1 MEWTQISI
9 YTTAKGI
16 DRVCDMLS
24 ELGIDGVEIEDEQ
37 DFRDF
42 LEENKKYWDYVDDDL
57 MKEKAK
63 ETCVKI
69 YLEADDTFEDR
80 KKELDTALSSLKKE
94 DEKNEWGRL
103 SADTATL
110 YEEDWA
116 NNWKQYFHPIEVGE
130 KILIQPSWEEIEGE
144 TDRIVFTVNPGMTFG
159 TGTHH
164 TTKLCIEEL
173 EKTVGSDSVV
183 LDLGC
188 GSGILSIISLL
199 LGAKEAYAVDID
211 PACEHVAKE
220 NADMNCVDLSKYH
233 IYSGDVT
240 GNKKLFETLSVR
252 KYDVIV
258 ANIVADVI
266 IAILPTVKKLIKEHG
281 VFICSGI
288 IEERLCDVKE
298 AMDKEGI
305 DSSFVKYSGGWCAI
319 STVI

>member
-9 YTTAKGI
+9 YTTANGI

-42 LEENKKYWDYVDDDL
+42 LEENKKYWDYVDEDL

-80 KKELDTALSSLKKE
+80 KKELDTALSSLKNE

-103 SADTATL
+103 STDTATL

-220 NADMNCVDLSKYH
+220 NADMNGVDLSKYH

>member
-16 DRVCDMLS
+16 DMVCGMLS
-24 ELGIDGVEIEDEQ
+24 DIGIDGVEIEDEQ
-37 DFRDF
+37 DFKDF

-69 YLEADDTFEDR
+69 YLEADETFEER
-80 KKELDTALSSLKKE
+80 KKDIEDALIGLKKE

-103 SADTATL
+103 ALDTATL

-130 KILIQPSWEEIEGE
+130 KILIQPSWEELDGE

-173 EKTVGSDSVV
+173 EKVVDSSLCV

-199 LGAKEAYAVDID
+199 IGAKEAYAVDID

-220 NADMNCVDLSKYH
+220 NAEINGIDLSKYH

-240 GNKKLFETLSVR
+240 GNQKLFETLSVR

-266 IAILPTVKKLIKEHG
+266 IAILPAVKKLIKENG

-288 IEERLCDVKE
+288 IEERLSDVKE
-298 AMDKEGI
+298 AMAKEGI
-305 DSSFVKYSGGWCAI
+305 DSSSVKYSGGWCAI
-319 STVI
+319 RAEI

>member
-9 YTTAKGI
+9 FTSAKGI
-16 DRVCDMLS
+16 DIVCDMLS
-24 ELGIDGVEIEDEQ
+24 GLGIDGVEIEDEQ
-37 DFRDF
+37 DFKDF
-42 LEENKKYWDYVDDDL
+42 LEENRKYWDYVDDDL
-57 MKEKAK
+57 MREKAK

-69 YLEADDTFEDR
+69 YLEADDTFEER
-80 KKELDTALSSLKKE
+80 KKEIENALLNLKKE

-103 SADTATL
+103 ALDTATL

-173 EKTVGSDSVV
+173 EKSVGSDSVV

-220 NADMNCVDLSKYH
+220 NAVMNGVNLSKYH

-240 GNKKLFETLSVR
+240 GNTKLFETLNVR

-266 IAILPTVKKLIKEHG
+266 IAILPTVKKLIKENG

-288 IEERLCDVKE
+288 IEERLDDVKN
-298 AMDKEGI
+298 AMTKEGI

-319 STVI
+319 STTI

>member
-1 MEWTQISI
+1 MEWTQVSI
-9 YTTAKGI
+9 FTTAEGI

-24 ELGIDGVEIEDEQ
+24 DLGIDGVEIEDEQ
-37 DFRDF
+37 DFKDF

-57 MKEKAK
+57 LKEKAK
-63 ETCVKI
+63 ETCVKV
-69 YLEADDTFEDR
+69 YLESDNTFDGR
-80 KKELDTALSSLKKE
+80 KKEIENALLNLKKE
-94 DEKNEWGRL
+94 DTENKWGRL
-103 SADTATL
+103 SLDTATL
-110 YEEDWA
+110 FEEDWA

-130 KILIQPSWEEIEGE
+130 KILIQPSWEELEGE

-173 EKTVGSDSVV
+173 EKVVNKDSSV

-211 PACEHVAKE
+211 PACEHVARE
-220 NADMNCVDLSKYH
+220 NAEMNGVDLSKYH

-240 GNKKLFETLSVR
+240 NNTKLFETLNIR

-266 IAILPTVKKLIKEHG
+266 IAILPTVKKLIKENG
-281 VFICSGI
+281 TFICSGI
-288 IEERLCDVKE
+288 IEERLSDVKE
-298 AMDKEGI
+298 AMKKEGI

-319 STVI
+319 NTIM

>member
-9 YTTAKGI
+9 YTTANGI

-80 KKELDTALSSLKKE
+80 KKELDTALSSLKNE
-94 DEKNEWGRL
+94 DGKNEWGRL
-103 SADTATL
+103 STDTATL

-220 NADMNCVDLSKYH
+220 NADMNGVDLSKYH

-266 IAILPTVKKLIKEHG
+266 IAILPTVKKLIKENG